1 MIKKILFIGFS
12 DIQIELAR
20 KFIMFRNMSALIEVF
35 SESSCPEKPDA
46 YVINGD
52 EAASVA
58 RLGMH
63 VRAHP
68 APVLGIGS
76 RPAQSVSVFAAGAFK
91 PASVDRLAEMLASP
105 SRVALPV
112 LQNAVVP
119 VKSQI
124 VAFPKAS
131 ARVMQSEVLV
141 VDDSEMV
148 RRTLLRKIN
157 EYGQA
162 VDMAANGEE
171 AMAMLLN
178 NRYKIVFLDVTM
190 PGIDGLEICR
200 RIKRSVEYKESAVYM
215 LTSRDGMFDRVRAT
229 MAGCDGYLVK
239 PLESRKLREVIERHF
254 DRPSELI
261 HSSVLSR
268 EPFNAAEI
276 AAIEGRPSKPIAPN
290 FDFKTTFA
298 ATQPYVANKF
308 DKKS

>member
-1 MIKKILFIGFS
+1 MTKKVLFVGFS

-20 KFIMFRNMSALIEVF
+20 KFITFRSMTVTMEAV
-35 SESSCPEKPDA
+35 SERHPTGRVDA

-52 EAASVA
+52 DAAASS
-58 RLGMH
+58 RLALH
-63 VRAHP
+63 VRSHP

-76 RPAQSVSVFAAGAFK
+76 RPAQGVSVFAAGAFK
-91 PASVDRLAEMLASP
+91 PASVDRLAEMLAAPPRPAARAGAESTTGQVVSFP
-105 SRVALPV
+105 RANAL
-112 LQNAVVP
+112 VV
-119 VKSQI
+119 
-124 VAFPKAS
+124 
-131 ARVMQSEVLV
+131 QSEVLV

-178 NRYKIVFLDVTM
+178 NRYRLVFLDVMM

-200 RIKRSVEYKESAVYM
+200 RIKKSTEYKSSAVYM

-239 PLESRKLREVIERHF
+239 PLETRKLREVIEKYF
-254 DRPSELI
+254 DRPSSFI
-261 HSSVLSR
+261 ASSMLSR
-268 EPFNAAEI
+268 EPFNAAEL
-276 AAIEGRPSKPIAPN
+276 AAIQGKPADKATTRPADADI
-290 FDFKTTFA
+290 KTTFVS
-298 ATQPYVANKF
+298 TRPY
-308 DKKS
+308 DMGQDQKKS

>member
-1 MIKKILFIGFS
+1 MIKKVLFVGFS

-20 KFIMFRNMSALIEVF
+20 KFITFRSMTGTIEVV
-35 SESSCPEKPDA
+35 SERNPSGRADA

-52 EAASVA
+52 DAAATS
-58 RLGMH
+58 RLALH
-63 VRAHP
+63 VRSNP

-76 RPAQSVSVFAAGAFK
+76 RPAQGVSVFAAGAFK
-91 PASVDRLAEMLASP
+91 PASVDRLAEMLAAPPRPTIRPAEAATGQVVSFP
-105 SRVALPV
+105 RANAL
-112 LQNAVVP
+112 VV
-119 VKSQI
+119 
-124 VAFPKAS
+124 
-131 ARVMQSEVLV
+131 QSEVLV

-178 NRYKIVFLDVTM
+178 NRYRIVFLDVMM

-200 RIKRSVEYKESAVYM
+200 RIKKSSEYKSSAVYM
-215 LTSRDGMFDRVRAT
+215 LTSRDGVFDRVRAT

-239 PLESRKLREVIERHF
+239 PLETRKLREVIEKYF
-254 DRPSELI
+254 DRPSNLMA
-261 HSSVLSR
+261 SSLLSR

-276 AAIEGRPSKPIAPN
+276 AAIEGTPPPPGPAI
-290 FDFKTTFA
+290 DFKTTFA
-298 ATQPYVANKF
+298 ATSPYTP
-308 DKKS
+308 DHLQKKS